1 MYFTK
6 TNKNVSPAAIV
17 SFAQLYIGKPTV
29 VPGDKEGKKYEFVR

>member
-1 MYFTK
+1 MR
-6 TNKNVSPAAIV
+6 NLPPDAIG